1 MIVLMSSPPPPP
13 PLPPLPP
20 RHHSR
25 SLLVVQNLF
34 LLLRGRSGISVG
46 VGGFCDSGLASL
58 PSPPSPPSPPPQT
71 PTTTG
76 RLAAA
81 ESHLVVLVHHRLHND
96 DDIRLPPP
104 RSRRGGAGR
113 RLLLH
118 ASPRGVTTVA
128 AFNPNAPPD
137 EERDDERDDDRSNYD
152 GEEKDVDHDQDDPFA
167 LLSSLAATAL
177 LQLDRRP
184 DPAGGKEGE
193 WGQGSSAT
201 NWIDEGSAFALRNGL
216 DKVQLYLPGGGGGDD
231 DYDYDAMGGRGR
243 TAEGRDEAITW
254 LRWMRLVPSPV
265 IVDLS
270 SKARHAA
277 DGTVSDN
284 FLRLLGGRGGGR
296 NVVVTDDN
304 GGRRMSCV
312 RDVFMERMRC
322 RLILL
327 PSGRGL
333 RGGGG
338 LFKVAGSLTFARL
351 L

>member
-1 MIVLMSSPPPPP
+1 MA
-13 PLPPLPP
+13 
-20 RHHSR
+20 
-25 SLLVVQNLF
+25 N
-34 LLLRGRSGISVG
+34 
-46 VGGFCDSGLASL
+46 
-58 PSPPSPPSPPPQT
+58 
-71 PTTTG
+71 
-76 RLAAA
+76 
-81 ESHLVVLVHHRLHND
+81 
-96 DDIRLPPP
+96 
-104 RSRRGGAGR
+104 
-113 RLLLH
+113 
-118 ASPRGVTTVA
+118 
-128 AFNPNAPPD
+128 AFDPNAPPD
-137 EERDDERDDDRSNYD
+137 DERDDERRDDDDDDGSNYD
-152 GEEKDVDHDQDDPFA
+152 GEEKDENDHDQDDDPFA

-177 LQLDRRP
+177 LQSDRRR
-184 DPAGGKEGE
+184 DAAGGKEGE

-243 TAEGRDEAITW
+243 RAEGRDEAIAW
-254 LRWMRLVPSPV
+254 LRWMRSVPSPV
-265 IVDLS
+265 IVNLS
-270 SKARHAA
+270 SKARRAA

-284 FLRLLGGRGGGR
+284 FLRLLDGRGGGS
-296 NVVVTDDN
+296 NVVVTDDD

-338 LFKVAGSLTFARL
+338 LFKAAGSLTFARL